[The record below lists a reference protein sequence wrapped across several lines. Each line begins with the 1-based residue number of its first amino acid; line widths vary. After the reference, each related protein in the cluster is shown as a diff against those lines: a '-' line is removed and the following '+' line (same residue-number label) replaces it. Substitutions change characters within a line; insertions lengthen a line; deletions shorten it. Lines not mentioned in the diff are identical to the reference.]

1 MLECN
6 RERMKHR
13 RLIRLAFVG
22 CGILT
27 LLIAQKEV
35 FVPGSDVSFTISTAR
50 SRYGRRASIT
60 VRYRI
65 VNISNAPVY
74 VPRAWEEKCPPK
86 PHVWAWFENSAG
98 THFTPGYGVS
108 CSPSGVPQAVAERM
122 AKEAILLKPGDSTDG
137 ALELDA
143 AWFGGLPPGPYRIE
157 AVLYCWNE
165 GEFSAADLKELSST
179 GRRFVRGQIPASLRI
194 TLLP

>member
-1 MLECN
+1 
-6 RERMKHR
+6 MKHR

-22 CGILT
+22 CGTLT

-35 FVPGSDVSFTISTAR
+35 FVSGSDVSFTISTAK
-50 SRYGRRASIT
+50 SRYGHRASIT

-74 VPRAWEEKCPPK
+74 VPRAWERKCPAK
-86 PHVWAWFENSAG
+86 PHVWAWFESSAG
-98 THFTPGYGVS
+98 THFTPGYGGS
-108 CSPSGVPQAVAERM
+108 CSPIPQGVAERM
-122 AKEAILLKPGDSTDG
+122 AKEAILLKPGDATDG

-143 AWFGGLPPGPYRIE
+143 GWFGGLPPGPYRIE
-157 AVLYCWNE
+157 AVLYCWNLD
-165 GEFSAADLKELSST
+165 EFSAADRQELSST
-179 GRRFVRGQIPASLRI
+179 GKRFVSGQIPASLRI